1 MIGSGN
7 INYLRFLI
15 TGDSSQLQAEVEKS
29 KRTVTGMVDG
39 MAGSLGRLGTL
50 LGGVFAGVSVTA
62 FVGKLVSVQ
71 REFDV
76 LNSSLVTVTGS
87 AQAAGREMAWI
98 KTFAKDTPYG
108 LAQATE
114 AFVKM
119 KALGLDPTQAKLT
132 SFGNTAAG
140 MGKSLM
146 QMIEAVADAA
156 TGEFE
161 RLKEFGIKA
170 SKQGD
175 MVAFTFQGVTTR
187 VKNSAKDITAYL
199 ENIGNTAFG
208 GAMEQR
214 AKTLDGAIA
223 ALGDSWDELFR
234 TINESTGFSEKA
246 AGGVRLVTDAIDGL
260 GKMVENHQGVVMTFL
275 GAAGGAAAAAGLVAV
290 GGAIGVVKGA
300 IVTLAA
306 VLAANPVTLA
316 LLGVGVVAGA
326 GVAAVSMY
334 AKTAAGIED
343 AIATLRVENERSE
356 AAMARAVA
364 GGRTAGADNIAKTIE
379 ARKDQIAKLRA
390 ELDMLNASSKGAGG
404 GRGSVNPPTA
414 AEAAAKKAQEDA
426 DAEQALLEIRQ
437 KLYGVNKDYLPQL
450 QKLNELRQA
459 GRITEAT
466 YVDLVSKLAKENYK
480 EDESAKARAS
490 SAKQL
495 HTAYGSLVDSIEEK
509 IAAQRL
515 EISGGEK
522 LGEADKL
529 RIKYSQDLLGSLKG
543 LNATERANIEA
554 KLKTLKAL
562 EKENEA
568 RQKALKLAEEERKY
582 RQEWMTTQG
591 KTVEELTG
599 SNQALRDEIELIGLS
614 AEQQR
619 VVIQQRQLAII
630 LSKEQQLAEMERS
643 ASLTGTM
650 TMEHALLQQEI
661 ELLRERLG
669 LTSEKD
675 ARTASADAVRASVTE
690 WQRGVEQIGQSLT
703 DQLMQGG
710 RSFAEYMWNLARTL
724 VFRPIIQAIVQ
735 PVGGYMAN
743 MFGIPDGGGAPGSGL
758 GGINSLTTLYS
769 AFTGGLTASLG
780 GAIGSL
786 GSLFGSSALT
796 SFAAGMKGA
805 VLAPGLMGP
814 TTAGAGGLMG
824 LGSSIGA
831 ALPWLAGGLA
841 IFSLL
846 KGGLFGSRGPNHSGG
861 VYSTRTDD
869 WDQAAQQALGK
880 DAWGNALGDF
890 TKRGNKEL
898 GKQVGTTVDALIDV
912 YKSLAKFAGG
922 TAKDIDIA
930 AGFAVNPKHGDEDA
944 HGYFQILD
952 KATGSVLSSYKN
964 RDLGNDP
971 EKAFAQFV
979 ADMGGS
985 LIDQIKK
992 ADIPSW
998 MRNVFDDM
1006 GEEITLESFN
1016 AALQT
1021 VELTGAAIEGWTR
1034 NITNFGKLGDEAI
1047 AKLIKSA
1054 GGIQD
1059 LITGMD
1065 AFYASFYSERER
1077 VENAA
1082 KAVDKALADLN
1093 IDIDPRMGQDAKAKF
1108 RKLIE
1113 DAMAAG
1119 DVELLAKL
1127 IPLAKE
1133 FGAVADAAGQVLDTL
1148 KNERRQL
1155 EAEYLRATGQ
1165 TDKYR
1170 EALRRLAT
1178 EGMSE
1183 AERAAWD
1190 YNQALREEIARLDQR
1205 TDLERKLLE
1214 LQGNTAELRRRE
1226 LAALDPSN
1234 RALQERIWA
1243 IEDER
1248 AAQVAA
1254 KEAQSAAYDLFSR
1267 AVNRDREL
1275 LQERVSSVQE
1285 SISAITAAVGQLKGA
1300 ATDLYGTVD
1309 STTQWMA
1316 ARGMVYIEEALQ
1328 GVRAGRKVSDYADL
1342 GSAIQATRSGLT
1354 GGVYVTDFERR
1365 RDALVWAGKFAELG
1379 DLGESQLSIEERS
1392 LKALQSQIEGLDA
1405 LAKRADEL
1413 VNGTTMLTG
1422 TVQGYFE
1429 KLLATLGKDA
1439 GANTPGTKPGAGAN
1453 DGGAVWGPGGG
1464 GQPDTVDSKY
1474 LRPRSDGSGGT
1485 WYEPV
1490 VEPGTVNKLD
1500 GLFDKYHAYDGTGDL
1515 AGLMRA
1521 MQSAGA
1527 TLSDME
1533 ALSGLYARDWAEVE
1547 RITGIKLPAFA
1558 SGGMHTGGLRV
1569 VGERGWEVEAT
1580 GPARYWNQ
1588 QQLGQAM
1595 RGGGGGIDTAALIA
1609 ALLAEVSAL
1618 RGEVAGLRAPAEATA
1633 RNTAPMPE
1641 MAEQFDR
1648 VTNGGNAMRGKA
1660 IA

>member
-1 MIGSGN
+1 MIGSSN

-187 VKNSAKDITAYL
+187 VKNSAKDITDYL

-290 GGAIGVVKGA
+290 AGAIGVVKGA

-326 GVAAVSMY
+326 GVAAVNMY

-364 GGRTAGADNIAKTIE
+364 GGRAAGADNIAKTIE

-404 GRGSVNPPTA
+404 GRGSINPPTA
-414 AEAAAKKAQEDA
+414 AETAAKKAQEDA
-426 DAEQALLEIRQ
+426 DAEQTLLEIRQ

-459 GRITEAT
+459 GRITEAA

-480 EDESAKARAS
+480 EDESAKARAA

-495 HTAYGSLVDSIEEK
+495 HTAYGNLVDSIEEK

-543 LNATERANIEA
+543 LNAGERANIEA
-554 KLKTLKAL
+554 KLKTLKTL

-591 KTVEELTG
+591 KTVEELTA

-619 VVIQQRQLAII
+619 VVIEQRQMAII

-643 ASLTGTM
+643 AALTGTM

-669 LTSEKD
+669 LTSVKASRE
-675 ARTASADAVRASVTE
+675 ASAEAAKASTAE
-690 WQRGVEQIGQSLT
+690 WQKGVDQIGQSLA

-710 RSFAEYMWNLARTL
+710 LSFGQYLKNLARTL
-724 VFRPIIQAIVQ
+724 VFKPLIQATVQ
-735 PVGGYMAN
+735 IA
-743 MFGIPDGGGAPGSGL
+743 GGALGGLFGAPAAAGQSGGAGMGMLNNLGTLGAGAQAMWGFLPGASAASLAGANAVGLAGGDALGALIAGNGSWAGVGSSFGSLMSGL
-758 GGINSLTTLYS
+758 
-769 AFTGGLTASLG
+769 
-780 GAIGSL
+780 
-786 GSLFGSSALT
+786 
-796 SFAAGMKGA
+796 
-805 VLAPGLMGP
+805 
-814 TTAGAGGLMG
+814 
-824 LGSSIGA
+824 GA

-869 WDQAAQQALGK
+869 WDTAANQALGK

-930 AGFAVNPKHGDEDA
+930 AGFATNPKYGDESA

-952 KATGSVLSSYKN
+952 KATGEVLSSYKN
-964 RDLGNDP
+964 RDLGKDP

-1065 AFYASFYSERER
+1065 AFYTSFYSERER
-1077 VENAA
+1077 IENAA
-1082 KAVDKALADLN
+1082 KAVDKALADLK

-1108 RKLIE
+1108 KKLIE

-1226 LAALDPSN
+1226 LAAMDPSN

-1243 IEDER
+1243 IEDEK
-1248 AAQVAA
+1248 AAQA
-1254 KEAQSAAYDLFSR
+1254 AAYDLFRR
-1267 AVNRDREL
+1267 AVDRDREA
-1275 LQERVSSVQE
+1275 LQQRVSVVQE
-1285 SISAITAAVGQLKGA
+1285 TINAIASSVGVLKSAAEE
-1300 ATDLYGTVD
+1300 LYGTVD
-1309 STTQWMA
+1309 STAQLAA
-1316 ARGMVYIEEALQ
+1316 ARGMVYIEQALD
-1328 GVRAGRKVSDYADL
+1328 GVRSGRKLSDFTDIGGAV
-1342 GSAIQATRSGLT
+1342 QATRAGLAS
-1354 GGVYVTDFERR
+1354 GVYATDFERR
-1365 RDALVWAGKFAELG
+1365 RDALVWAGKFSELG
-1379 DLGESQLSIEERS
+1379 ELGESQLSIEERS
-1392 LKALQSQIEGLDA
+1392 LKALQAQIEGLDT
-1405 LAKRADEL
+1405 LNKRAEEL
-1413 VNGTTMLTG
+1413 VNGTVELTE
-1422 TVQGYFE
+1422 TVQVYFDR
-1429 KLLATLGKDA
+1429 LIA
-1439 GANTPGTKPGAGAN
+1439 GLFKSDDTTKPG
-1453 DGGAVWGPGGG
+1453 GGKGGGVVPSWGSGGG
-1464 GQPDTVDSKY
+1464 GFATVESKY
-1474 LRPRSDGSGGT
+1474 KKPTAILSGGT
-1485 WYEPV
+1485 VLYENANS
-1490 VEPGTVNKLD
+1490 EQEKKLD
-1500 GLFDKYHAYDGTGDL
+1500 GLSGIFHSFDGTGDFVGLSNAIRNAGGTASDL
-1515 AGLMRA
+1515 AFLYGFSESDVLAAMDRNGIPRFEDGGLHA
-1521 MQSAGA
+1521 
-1527 TLSDME
+1527 
-1533 ALSGLYARDWAEVE
+1533 
-1547 RITGIKLPAFA
+1547 
-1558 SGGMHTGGLRV
+1558 GGLRL
-1569 VGERGWEVEAT
+1569 VGERGWEIEAT
-1580 GPARYWNQ
+1580 GPARYWNKE
-1588 QQLGQAM
+1588 QLGRAM
-1595 RGGGGGIDTAALIA
+1595 AGSDTGVDYG
-1609 ALLAEVSAL
+1609 LLAASIDRLERRLERLEMQMA
-1618 RGEVAGLRAPAEATA
+1618 RTA
-1633 RNTAPMPE
+1633 NNTAKLPE
-1641 MAEQFDR
+1641 FAEQFDS
-1648 VTNGGNAMRGKA
+1648 VTGGGQIMRTGGVIKQ
-1660 IA
+1660 

>member
-187 VKNSAKDITAYL
+187 VKNSAKDITDYL

-326 GVAAVSMY
+326 GVAAVNMY

-459 GRITEAT
+459 GRITEAA
-466 YVDLVSKLAKENYK
+466 YVELVSKLAKENYK

-495 HTAYGSLVDSIEEK
+495 HTAYGNLVDSIEEK

-543 LNATERANIEA
+543 LNAGERANIEA
-554 KLKTLKAL
+554 KLKTLKTL

-591 KTVEELTG
+591 KTVEELTA

-619 VVIQQRQLAII
+619 VVIEQRQMAII

-643 ASLTGTM
+643 AALTGTM

-669 LTSEKD
+669 LTSVKASRE
-675 ARTASADAVRASVTE
+675 ASADAAKASTSE
-690 WQRGVEQIGQSLT
+690 WQKGVDQIGQSLA

-710 RSFAEYMWNLARTL
+710 QSFGQYLKNLARTL
-724 VFRPIIQAIVQ
+724 VFKPLIQATVQ
-735 PVGGYMAN
+735 IA
-743 MFGIPDGGGAPGSGL
+743 GGA
-758 GGINSLTTLYS
+758 
-769 AFTGGLTASLG
+769 
-780 GAIGSL
+780 L
-786 GSLFGSSALT
+786 GSLFGAPA
-796 SFAAGMKGA
+796 AAGQSGGA
-805 VLAPGLMGP
+805 GMGMLNNLGALG
-814 TTAGAGGLMG
+814 AGAQAMWGFLPGASAASLAGANAVGMVGGDALG
-824 LGSSIGA
+824 ALIAGNGSWAGVGSSFGSLMSGIGA
-831 ALPWLAGGLA
+831 AMPWIAGAIA

-846 KGGLFGSRGPNHSGG
+846 KGGLFGSRGANHVGAA
-861 VYSTRTDD
+861 YSTTGAGNDKAAEMLFDRAGGDWYDD
-869 WDQAAQQALGK
+869 LTKRHNADLEKQLGK
-880 DAWGNALGDF
+880 
-890 TKRGNKEL
+890 
-898 GKQVGTTVDALIDV
+898 TVDSLSDV
-912 YKSLAKFAGG
+912 YKRLARYAGDS
-922 TAKDIDIA
+922 AKQIDIV
-930 AGFAVNPKHGDEDA
+930 AGFASNPKYDDEDSY
-944 HGYFQILD
+944 GYFKLID
-952 KATGSVLSSYKN
+952 KVTGEVLSSYTK
-964 RDLGNDP
+964 RDGALGTDP
-971 EKAFAQFV
+971 TKAYAQFI
-979 ADMGGS
+979 ADMGGA
-985 LIDQIKK
+985 LIEQLKK

-1006 GEEITLESFN
+1006 GEDITLESFN
-1016 AALQT
+1016 AA
-1021 VELTGAAIEGWTR
+1021 
-1034 NITNFGKLGDEAI
+1034 
-1047 AKLIKSA
+1047 
-1054 GGIQD
+1054 
-1059 LITGMD
+1059 M
-1065 AFYASFYSERER
+1065 
-1077 VENAA
+1077 
-1082 KAVDKALADLN
+1082 
-1093 IDIDPRMGQDAKAKF
+1093 
-1108 RKLIE
+1108 
-1113 DAMAAG
+1113 
-1119 DVELLAKL
+1119 
-1127 IPLAKE
+1127 
-1133 FGAVADAAGQVLDTL
+1133 
-1148 KNERRQL
+1148 
-1155 EAEYLRATGQ
+1155 
-1165 TDKYR
+1165 
-1170 EALRRLAT
+1170 
-1178 EGMSE
+1178 
-1183 AERAAWD
+1183 
-1190 YNQALREEIARLDQR
+1190 
-1205 TDLERKLLE
+1205 
-1214 LQGNTAELRRRE
+1214 
-1226 LAALDPSN
+1226 
-1234 RALQERIWA
+1234 
-1243 IEDER
+1243 
-1248 AAQVAA
+1248 
-1254 KEAQSAAYDLFSR
+1254 
-1267 AVNRDREL
+1267 
-1275 LQERVSSVQE
+1275 
-1285 SISAITAAVGQLKGA
+1285 
-1300 ATDLYGTVD
+1300 
-1309 STTQWMA
+1309 
-1316 ARGMVYIEEALQ
+1316 
-1328 GVRAGRKVSDYADL
+1328 
-1342 GSAIQATRSGLT
+1342 
-1354 GGVYVTDFERR
+1354 
-1365 RDALVWAGKFAELG
+1365 
-1379 DLGESQLSIEERS
+1379 
-1392 LKALQSQIEGLDA
+1392 
-1405 LAKRADEL
+1405 
-1413 VNGTTMLTG
+1413 
-1422 TVQGYFE
+1422 
-1429 KLLATLGKDA
+1429 
-1439 GANTPGTKPGAGAN
+1439 
-1453 DGGAVWGPGGG
+1453 
-1464 GQPDTVDSKY
+1464 
-1474 LRPRSDGSGGT
+1474 
-1485 WYEPV
+1485 
-1490 VEPGTVNKLD
+1490 
-1500 GLFDKYHAYDGTGDL
+1500 
-1515 AGLMRA
+1515 
-1521 MQSAGA
+1521 
-1527 TLSDME
+1527 
-1533 ALSGLYARDWAEVE
+1533 
-1547 RITGIKLPAFA
+1547 
-1558 SGGMHTGGLRV
+1558 
-1569 VGERGWEVEAT
+1569 
-1580 GPARYWNQ
+1580 
-1588 QQLGQAM
+1588 
-1595 RGGGGGIDTAALIA
+1595 
-1609 ALLAEVSAL
+1609 
-1618 RGEVAGLRAPAEATA
+1618 
-1633 RNTAPMPE
+1633 
-1641 MAEQFDR
+1641 
-1648 VTNGGNAMRGKA
+1648 
-1660 IA
+1660 

>member
-187 VKNSAKDITAYL
+187 VKNSAKDITDYL

-275 GAAGGAAAAAGLVAV
+275 GAAGGVAAAAGLVAV

-326 GVAAVSMY
+326 GVAAVNMY

-459 GRITEAT
+459 GRITEAA
-466 YVDLVSKLAKENYK
+466 YVELVSKLAKENYK

-495 HTAYGSLVDSIEEK
+495 HTAYGNLVDSIEEK

-543 LNATERANIEA
+543 LNAGERANIEA
-554 KLKTLKAL
+554 KLKTLKTL

-591 KTVEELTG
+591 KTVEELTA

-619 VVIQQRQLAII
+619 VVIEQRQMAII

-643 ASLTGTM
+643 AALTGTM

-669 LTSEKD
+669 LTSVKASRE
-675 ARTASADAVRASVTE
+675 ASADAAKASTSE
-690 WQRGVEQIGQSLT
+690 WQKGVDQIGQSLA

-710 RSFAEYMWNLARTL
+710 QSFGQYLKNLARTL
-724 VFRPIIQAIVQ
+724 VFKPLIQATVQ
-735 PVGGYMAN
+735 IA
-743 MFGIPDGGGAPGSGL
+743 GGA
-758 GGINSLTTLYS
+758 
-769 AFTGGLTASLG
+769 
-780 GAIGSL
+780 L
-786 GSLFGSSALT
+786 GSLFGAPA
-796 SFAAGMKGA
+796 AAGQSGGA
-805 VLAPGLMGP
+805 GMGMLNNLGALG
-814 TTAGAGGLMG
+814 AGAQAMWGFLPGASAASLAGANAVGMVGGDALG
-824 LGSSIGA
+824 ALIAGNGSWAGVGSSFGSLMSGIGA
-831 ALPWLAGGLA
+831 AMPWIAGAIA

-846 KGGLFGSRGPNHSGG
+846 KGGLFGSRGANHVGAA
-861 VYSTRTDD
+861 YSTTGAGNDKAAEMLFDRAGGDWYDD
-869 WDQAAQQALGK
+869 LTKRHNADLEKQLGK
-880 DAWGNALGDF
+880 
-890 TKRGNKEL
+890 
-898 GKQVGTTVDALIDV
+898 TVDSLSDV
-912 YKSLAKFAGG
+912 YKRLARYAGDS
-922 TAKDIDIA
+922 AKQIDIV
-930 AGFAVNPKHGDEDA
+930 AGFASNPKYDDEDSY
-944 HGYFQILD
+944 GYFKLID
-952 KATGSVLSSYKN
+952 KVTGEVLSSYTK
-964 RDLGNDP
+964 RDGALGTDP
-971 EKAFAQFV
+971 TKAYAQFI
-979 ADMGGS
+979 ADMGGA
-985 LIDQIKK
+985 LIEQLKK

-1006 GEEITLESFN
+1006 GEDITLESFN
-1016 AALQT
+1016 AAMQT

-1059 LITGMD
+1059 LIAGMD
-1065 AFYASFYSERER
+1065 AFYTSFYSERER
-1077 VENAA
+1077 IENAA
-1082 KAVDKALADLN
+1082 KAVDKALKDLK

-1170 EALRRLAT
+1170 EALRKLAT

-1183 AERAAWD
+1183 AEKAAWD

-1205 TDLERKLLE
+1205 TDLERRLLE
-1214 LQGNTAELRRRE
+1214 LQGNTAELRKRE

-1243 IEDER
+1243 IEDEK
-1248 AAQVAA
+1248 A
-1254 KEAQSAAYDLFSR
+1254 AQSAAYDMFRR
-1267 AVNRDREL
+1267 AVDRDREE
-1275 LQERVSSVQE
+1275 LQQRVSVVQE
-1285 SISAITAAVGQLKGA
+1285 TINAIASSVDVLKGA
-1300 ATDLYGTVD
+1300 AQELYGTVD
-1309 STTQWMA
+1309 STAQLA
-1316 ARGMVYIEEALQ
+1316 AVRGMVYIEQALD
-1328 GVRAGRKVSDYADL
+1328 GVRAGRKLSEYTDIGGAV
-1342 GSAIQATRSGLT
+1342 QATRAGLAS
-1354 GGVYVTDFERR
+1354 GVYATDFERR
-1365 RDALVWAGKFAELG
+1365 RDALVWAGKFSELG
-1379 DLGESQLSIEERS
+1379 DLGEIQLSVEERS
-1392 LKALQSQIEGLDA
+1392 LKALQSQLESLDT
-1405 LAKRADEL
+1405 LAKRADDL
-1413 VNGTTMLTG
+1413 VNGTAALTG
-1422 TVQGYFE
+1422 TVDEHFN
-1429 KLLATLGKDA
+1429 KLMAFLNPA
-1439 GANTPGTKPGAGAN
+1439 KPDQPAA
-1453 DGGAVWGPGGG
+1453 GGG
-1464 GQPDTVDSKY
+1464 GSGGAQLGGGGPSTVGTPVFDPDAGTLTY
-1474 LRPRSDGSGGT
+1474 PDGSVAHLTPDEVYWHKLIRGDDWKG
-1485 WYEPV
+1485 PV
-1490 VEPGTVNKLD
+1490 FATGAAFSSGVVSRPTV
-1500 GLFDKYHAYDGTGDL
+1500 FDM
-1515 AGLMRA
+1515 GLMGE
-1521 MQSAGA
+1521 AGPEGILPLA
-1527 TLSDME
+1527 NVGGRL
-1533 ALSGLYARDWAEVE
+1533 GVYA
-1547 RITGIKLPAFA
+1547 
-1558 SGGMHTGGLRV
+1558 
-1569 VGERGWEVEAT
+1569 AT
-1580 GPARYWNQ
+1580 GPGSDELTQ
-1588 QQLGQAM
+1588 
-1595 RGGGGGIDTAALIA
+1595 
-1609 ALLAEVSAL
+1609 ALLAEIRAMRAELSELRQSSAQ
-1618 RGEVAGLRAPAEATA
+1618 TA
-1633 RNTAPMPE
+1633 RNTAGAPQLV
-1641 MAEQFDR
+1641 EQFDQVSGGGQRLR
-1648 VTNGGNAMRGKA
+1648 VSAPAAGKVTA
-1660 IA
+1660 

>member
-187 VKNSAKDITAYL
+187 VKNSAKDITDYL

-404 GRGSVNPPTA
+404 GRGSINPPTA

-450 QKLNELRQA
+450 QKLNELRLA
-459 GRITEAT
+459 GRITEAA
-466 YVDLVSKLAKENYK
+466 YVELVSKLAKENYK

-543 LNATERANIEA
+543 LNAGERANIEA
-554 KLKTLKAL
+554 KLKTLKTL
-562 EKENEA
+562 EQENEA

-591 KTVEELTG
+591 KTVEELTA

-619 VVIQQRQLAII
+619 VVIEQRQMAII

-643 ASLTGTM
+643 AALTGTM

-669 LTSEKD
+669 LTSVKASRE
-675 ARTASADAVRASVTE
+675 ASAEAAKASTSE
-690 WQRGVEQIGQSLT
+690 WQKGVDQIGQSLA

-710 RSFAEYMWNLARTL
+710 LSFGQYLKNLARTL
-724 VFRPIIQAIVQ
+724 VFKPLIQATVQ
-735 PVGGYMAN
+735 IAGGALGGLFGAPAAAGQSGGAGMGMLN
-743 MFGIPDGGGAPGSGL
+743 NLGMFGAGAQALWGFLPGASAASLAGANAVGLAGGDALGALVAGNGSWAGVGSSFGSLMSGL
-758 GGINSLTTLYS
+758 GS
-769 AFTGGLTASLG
+769 
-780 GAIGSL
+780 
-786 GSLFGSSALT
+786 
-796 SFAAGMKGA
+796 
-805 VLAPGLMGP
+805 
-814 TTAGAGGLMG
+814 
-824 LGSSIGA
+824 

-841 IFSLL
+841 IISLL
-846 KGGLFGSRGPNHSGG
+846 KGGLFGSRGANHVGAA
-861 VYSTRTDD
+861 YSTTGAGNDKAAEMLFDRAGGDWYDD
-869 WDQAAQQALGK
+869 L
-880 DAWGNALGDF
+880 
-890 TKRGNKEL
+890 TKRHNADLEKQL
-898 GKQVGTTVDALIDV
+898 GGTVDALSDV
-912 YKSLAKFAGG
+912 YKRLSRYAGDSAKQ
-922 TAKDIDIA
+922 IDIV
-930 AGFAVNPKHGDEDA
+930 AGFASNPKYGDEDSY
-944 HGYFQILD
+944 GYFKLID
-952 KATGSVLSSYKN
+952 KVTGEVLSSYTK
-964 RDLGNDP
+964 RDGALGTDP
-971 EKAFAQFV
+971 AKAYAQFI

-985 LIDQIKK
+985 LIDQLKK

-1065 AFYASFYSERER
+1065 AFYTSFYSERER

-1082 KAVDKALADLN
+1082 KAVDKALKDLK

-1243 IEDER
+1243 IEDEK
-1248 AAQVAA
+1248 AAQA
-1254 KEAQSAAYDLFSR
+1254 AAYDLFRR
-1267 AVNRDREL
+1267 AVDRDREA
-1275 LQERVSSVQE
+1275 LQQRVSVVQE
-1285 SISAITAAVGQLKGA
+1285 TINAIASSVGVLKSAAEE
-1300 ATDLYGTVD
+1300 LYGTVD
-1309 STTQWMA
+1309 STAQLAA
-1316 ARGMVYIEEALQ
+1316 ARGMVYIEQALD
-1328 GVRAGRKVSDYADL
+1328 GVRAGRKLSEYTDIGGAV
-1342 GSAIQATRSGLT
+1342 QATRAGLAS
-1354 GGVYVTDFERR
+1354 GVYATDFERR
-1365 RDALVWAGKFAELG
+1365 RDALVWAGKFSELG
-1379 DLGESQLSIEERS
+1379 ELGESQLSIEERS
-1392 LKALQSQIEGLDA
+1392 LKALQAQIEGLDT
-1405 LAKRADEL
+1405 LNKRAEEL
-1413 VNGTTMLTG
+1413 VNGTVELTE
-1422 TVQGYFE
+1422 TVQAYFE
-1429 KLLATLGKDA
+1429 RLIA
-1439 GANTPGTKPGAGAN
+1439 GLFKSDDSTKPG
-1453 DGGAVWGPGGG
+1453 GGKGGGVVPSWGSGGG
-1464 GQPDTVDSKY
+1464 GFATVDSKY
-1474 LRPRSDGSGGT
+1474 KKPTAILSGGT
-1485 WYEPV
+1485 VLYENANS
-1490 VEPGTVNKLD
+1490 EQEKKLD
-1500 GLFDKYHAYDGTGDL
+1500 GLSGIFHSYDGTGDFVGLSNAIRNAGGTASDL
-1515 AGLMRA
+1515 AFLYGFSESDVLAAMDRNGIPRFEDGGLHA
-1521 MQSAGA
+1521 
-1527 TLSDME
+1527 
-1533 ALSGLYARDWAEVE
+1533 
-1547 RITGIKLPAFA
+1547 
-1558 SGGMHTGGLRV
+1558 GGLRL
-1569 VGERGWEVEAT
+1569 VGERGWEIEAT

-1588 QQLGQAM
+1588 EQLGRVMA
-1595 RGGGGGIDTAALIA
+1595 GSGSGADYG
-1609 ALLAEVSAL
+1609 LLAASIDRLEQRLERLEMQMA
-1618 RGEVAGLRAPAEATA
+1618 RTA
-1633 RNTAPMPE
+1633 NNTAKLPE
-1641 MAEQFDR
+1641 FTEQFDA
-1648 VTNGGNAMRGKA
+1648 VTGGGQVMRTGA
-1660 IA
+1660 GGRT

>member
-187 VKNSAKDITAYL
+187 VKNSAKDITDYL

-326 GVAAVSMY
+326 GVAAVNMY

-459 GRITEAT
+459 GRITEAA
-466 YVDLVSKLAKENYK
+466 YVELVSKLAKENYK

-495 HTAYGSLVDSIEEK
+495 HTAYGNLVDSIEEK

-543 LNATERANIEA
+543 LNAGERANIEA
-554 KLKTLKAL
+554 KLKTLKTL

-591 KTVEELTG
+591 KTVEELTA

-619 VVIQQRQLAII
+619 VVIEQRQMAII

-643 ASLTGTM
+643 AALTGTM

-669 LTSEKD
+669 LTSVKASRE
-675 ARTASADAVRASVTE
+675 ASADAAKASTSE
-690 WQRGVEQIGQSLT
+690 WQKGVDQIGQSLA

-710 RSFAEYMWNLARTL
+710 QSFGQYLKNLARTL
-724 VFRPIIQAIVQ
+724 VFKPLIQATVQ
-735 PVGGYMAN
+735 IAGGV
-743 MFGIPDGGGAPGSGL
+743 
-758 GGINSLTTLYS
+758 
-769 AFTGGLTASLG
+769 
-780 GAIGSL
+780 L
-786 GSLFGSSALT
+786 GSLFGAPA
-796 SFAAGMKGA
+796 AAGQSGGA
-805 VLAPGLMGP
+805 GMGMLNNLGALG
-814 TTAGAGGLMG
+814 AGAQAMWGFLPGASAASLAGANAVGMVGGDALG
-824 LGSSIGA
+824 ALIAGNGSWAGVGSSFGSLMSGIGA
-831 ALPWLAGGLA
+831 AMPWIAGAIA

-846 KGGLFGSRGPNHSGG
+846 KGGLFGSRGANHVGAA
-861 VYSTRTDD
+861 YSTTGAGNDKAAEMLFDRAGGDWYDD
-869 WDQAAQQALGK
+869 LTKRHNADLEKQLGK
-880 DAWGNALGDF
+880 
-890 TKRGNKEL
+890 
-898 GKQVGTTVDALIDV
+898 TVDSLSDV
-912 YKSLAKFAGG
+912 YKRLARYAGDS
-922 TAKDIDIA
+922 AKQIDIV
-930 AGFAVNPKHGDEDA
+930 AGFASNPKYDDEDSY
-944 HGYFQILD
+944 GYFKLID
-952 KATGSVLSSYKN
+952 KVTGEVLSSYTK
-964 RDLGNDP
+964 RDGALGTDP
-971 EKAFAQFV
+971 TKAYAQFI
-979 ADMGGS
+979 ADMGGA
-985 LIDQIKK
+985 LIEQLKK

-1006 GEEITLESFN
+1006 GEDITLESFN
-1016 AALQT
+1016 AAMQT

-1059 LITGMD
+1059 LIAGMD
-1065 AFYASFYSERER
+1065 AFYTSFYSERER
-1077 VENAA
+1077 IENAA
-1082 KAVDKALADLN
+1082 KAVDKALKDLK

-1170 EALRRLAT
+1170 EALRKLAT

-1183 AERAAWD
+1183 AEKAAWD

-1205 TDLERKLLE
+1205 TDLERRLLE
-1214 LQGNTAELRRRE
+1214 LQGNTAELRKRE

-1243 IEDER
+1243 IEDEK
-1248 AAQVAA
+1248 A
-1254 KEAQSAAYDLFSR
+1254 AQSAAYDMFRR
-1267 AVNRDREL
+1267 AVDRDREE
-1275 LQERVSSVQE
+1275 LQQRVSVVQE
-1285 SISAITAAVGQLKGA
+1285 TINAIASSVDVLKGA
-1300 ATDLYGTVD
+1300 AQELYGTVD
-1309 STTQWMA
+1309 STAQLA
-1316 ARGMVYIEEALQ
+1316 AVRGMVYIEQALD
-1328 GVRAGRKVSDYADL
+1328 GVRAGRKLSEYTDIGGAV
-1342 GSAIQATRSGLT
+1342 QATRAGLAS
-1354 GGVYVTDFERR
+1354 GVYATDFERR
-1365 RDALVWAGKFAELG
+1365 RDALVWAGKFSELG
-1379 DLGESQLSIEERS
+1379 DLGEIQLSVEERS
-1392 LKALQSQIEGLDA
+1392 LKALQSQLESLDT
-1405 LAKRADEL
+1405 LAKRADDL
-1413 VNGTTMLTG
+1413 VNGTAALTG
-1422 TVQGYFE
+1422 TVDEHFN
-1429 KLLATLGKDA
+1429 KLMAFLNPA
-1439 GANTPGTKPGAGAN
+1439 KPDQPAA
-1453 DGGAVWGPGGG
+1453 GGG
-1464 GQPDTVDSKY
+1464 GSGGAQLGGGGPSTVGTPVFDPDAGTLTY
-1474 LRPRSDGSGGT
+1474 PDGSVAHLTPDEVYWHKLIRGDDWKG
-1485 WYEPV
+1485 PV
-1490 VEPGTVNKLD
+1490 FATGAAFSSGVVSRPTV
-1500 GLFDKYHAYDGTGDL
+1500 FDM
-1515 AGLMRA
+1515 GLMGE
-1521 MQSAGA
+1521 AGPEGILPLA
-1527 TLSDME
+1527 NVGGRL
-1533 ALSGLYARDWAEVE
+1533 GVYA
-1547 RITGIKLPAFA
+1547 
-1558 SGGMHTGGLRV
+1558 
-1569 VGERGWEVEAT
+1569 AT
-1580 GPARYWNQ
+1580 GPGSDELTQ
-1588 QQLGQAM
+1588 
-1595 RGGGGGIDTAALIA
+1595 
-1609 ALLAEVSAL
+1609 ALLAEIRAMRAELSELRQSSAQ
-1618 RGEVAGLRAPAEATA
+1618 TA
-1633 RNTAPMPE
+1633 RNTAGAPQLV
-1641 MAEQFDR
+1641 EQFDQVSGGGQRLR
-1648 VTNGGNAMRGKA
+1648 VSAPAAGKVTA
-1660 IA
+1660 

>member
-1 MIGSGN
+1 MIGSSN

-187 VKNSAKDITAYL
+187 VKNSAKDITDYL

-290 GGAIGVVKGA
+290 AGAIGVVKGA

-326 GVAAVSMY
+326 GVAAVNMY

-364 GGRTAGADNIAKTIE
+364 GGRAAGADNIAKTIE

-404 GRGSVNPPTA
+404 GRGSINPPTA
-414 AEAAAKKAQEDA
+414 AETAAKKAQEDA
-426 DAEQALLEIRQ
+426 DAEQTLLEIRQ

-459 GRITEAT
+459 GRITEAA

-480 EDESAKARAS
+480 EDESAKARAA

-495 HTAYGSLVDSIEEK
+495 HTAYGNLVDSIEEK

-543 LNATERANIEA
+543 LNAGERANIEA
-554 KLKTLKAL
+554 KLKTLKTL

-568 RQKALKLAEEERKY
+568 KQKALKLAEEERKY

-591 KTVEELTG
+591 KTVEELTA

-619 VVIQQRQLAII
+619 VVIEQRQMAII

-643 ASLTGTM
+643 AALTGTM

-669 LTSEKD
+669 LTSVKASRE
-675 ARTASADAVRASVTE
+675 ASAEAAKASTSE
-690 WQRGVEQIGQSLT
+690 WQKGVDQIGQSLA

-710 RSFAEYMWNLARTL
+710 LSFGQYLKNLARTL
-724 VFRPIIQAIVQ
+724 IFKPLIQATVQ
-735 PVGGYMAN
+735 IA
-743 MFGIPDGGGAPGSGL
+743 GGA
-758 GGINSLTTLYS
+758 
-769 AFTGGLTASLG
+769 
-780 GAIGSL
+780 L
-786 GSLFGSSALT
+786 GSLFGAPA
-796 SFAAGMKGA
+796 AAGQSGGA
-805 VLAPGLMGP
+805 GMGMLNNLGMFG
-814 TTAGAGGLMG
+814 AGAQALWGFLPGASAASLAGANAVGLAGGDALG
-824 LGSSIGA
+824 ALIAGNGSWAGVGSSFGSLMSGLGA

-869 WDQAAQQALGK
+869 WDTAANQALGK

-930 AGFAVNPKHGDEDA
+930 AGFATNPKYGDESA

-952 KATGSVLSSYKN
+952 KATGEVLSSYKN
-964 RDLGNDP
+964 RDLGKDP

-1065 AFYASFYSERER
+1065 AFYTSFYSERER

-1082 KAVDKALADLN
+1082 KAVDKALKDLK

-1127 IPLAKE
+1127 IPLANE

-1155 EAEYLRATGQ
+1155 EAEYLRVTGQ

-1243 IEDER
+1243 IEDEK
-1248 AAQVAA
+1248 AAQA
-1254 KEAQSAAYDLFSR
+1254 AAYDLFRR
-1267 AVNRDREL
+1267 AVDRDREA
-1275 LQERVSSVQE
+1275 LQQRVSVVQE
-1285 SISAITAAVGQLKGA
+1285 TINAIASSVGVLKSAAEE
-1300 ATDLYGTVD
+1300 LYGTVD
-1309 STTQWMA
+1309 STAQLAA
-1316 ARGMVYIEEALQ
+1316 ARGMVYIEQALD
-1328 GVRAGRKVSDYADL
+1328 GVRAGRKLSEYTDIGGAV
-1342 GSAIQATRSGLT
+1342 QATRAGLAS
-1354 GGVYVTDFERR
+1354 GVYATDFERR
-1365 RDALVWAGKFAELG
+1365 RDALVWAGKFSELG
-1379 DLGESQLSIEERS
+1379 ELGESQLSIEERS
-1392 LKALQSQIEGLDA
+1392 LKALQAQIEGLDT
-1405 LAKRADEL
+1405 LNKRAEEL
-1413 VNGTTMLTG
+1413 VNGTVELTE
-1422 TVQGYFE
+1422 TVQAYFE
-1429 KLLATLGKDA
+1429 RLIA
-1439 GANTPGTKPGAGAN
+1439 GLIKSDDSTKPV
-1453 DGGAVWGPGGG
+1453 GGKGGGVVPSWGSGGG
-1464 GQPDTVDSKY
+1464 GFATVDSKY
-1474 LRPRSDGSGGT
+1474 KKPTAILSGGT
-1485 WYEPV
+1485 VLYENANS
-1490 VEPGTVNKLD
+1490 EQEKKLD
-1500 GLFDKYHAYDGTGDL
+1500 GLSGIFHSYDGTGDFVGLSNAIRNAGGTASDL
-1515 AGLMRA
+1515 AFLYGFSESDVLAAMDRNGIPRFEDGGLHA
-1521 MQSAGA
+1521 
-1527 TLSDME
+1527 
-1533 ALSGLYARDWAEVE
+1533 
-1547 RITGIKLPAFA
+1547 
-1558 SGGMHTGGLRV
+1558 GGLRL
-1569 VGERGWEVEAT
+1569 VGERGWEIEAT

-1588 QQLGQAM
+1588 EQLGRA
-1595 RGGGGGIDTAALIA
+1595 IA
-1609 ALLAEVSAL
+1609 GSGAGADYGLLAASIDRLEQRLGRLEMQMA
-1618 RGEVAGLRAPAEATA
+1618 RTA
-1633 RNTAPMPE
+1633 NNTAKLPE
-1641 MAEQFDR
+1641 FAEQFDM
-1648 VTNGGNAMRGKA
+1648 VTGGGQVMRTGGGERA
-1660 IA
+1660 

>member
-87 AQAAGREMAWI
+87 VRAAAREMVWI
-98 KTFAKDTPYG
+98 ERFADKTPYG

-146 QMIEAVADAA
+146 QMIEAVADAS

-187 VKNSAKDITAYL
+187 VKNSAKEITDYL
-199 ENIGNTAFG
+199 ESIGNSAFG
-208 GAMEQR
+208 GAMDER
-214 AKTLDGAIA
+214 SKTLDGAISS
-223 ALGDSWDELFR
+223 LEKSWDKLFR
-234 TINESTGFSEKA
+234 KINESTGFSEKA
-246 AGGVRLVTDAIDGL
+246 AVGVRLVTDAIDGL

-379 ARKDQIAKLRA
+379 TRKDQIAKLRA

-404 GRGSVNPPTA
+404 GRGSINPPTA
-414 AEAAAKKAQEDA
+414 AESAAKKAQEDA

-450 QKLNELRQA
+450 QKLNELRLA
-459 GRITEAT
+459 GRITEAA
-466 YVDLVSKLAKENYK
+466 YVELVGKLAKENYK

-490 SAKQL
+490 TAKQL
-495 HTAYGSLVDSIEEK
+495 HTAYGNLVDSIEEK

-522 LGEADKL
+522 LGESDKL
-529 RIKYSQDLLGSLKG
+529 RLKYSQDLLGSLKG
-543 LNATERANIEA
+543 LNAAERANIEA
-554 KLKTLKAL
+554 KLKTLKVL

-568 RQKALKLAEEERKY
+568 RQQALKAAEAERKY
-582 RQEWMTTQG
+582 RQEWMSTQG
-591 KTVEELTG
+591 RTVEELTA

-619 VVIQQRQLAII
+619 VVIEQRQLAII

-643 ASLTGTM
+643 AALTGTM

-669 LTSEKD
+669 LTSVKASRE
-675 ARTASADAVRASVTE
+675 ASADAAKASTSE
-690 WQRGVEQIGQSLT
+690 WQKGVDQIGQSLA

-710 RSFAEYMWNLARTL
+710 QSFGQYLKNLARTL
-724 VFRPIIQAIVQ
+724 VFKPLIQATVQ
-735 PVGGYMAN
+735 
-743 MFGIPDGGGAPGSGL
+743 ITGGA
-758 GGINSLTTLYS
+758 
-769 AFTGGLTASLG
+769 
-780 GAIGSL
+780 L
-786 GSLFGSSALT
+786 GSLFGAPA
-796 SFAAGMKGA
+796 AAGQSGGA
-805 VLAPGLMGP
+805 GMGMLNNLGALG
-814 TTAGAGGLMG
+814 AGAQAMWGFLPGASAASLAGANAVGMVGGDALG
-824 LGSSIGA
+824 ALIAGNGSWAGVGSSFGSLMSGIGA
-831 ALPWLAGGLA
+831 AMPWIAGAIA

-846 KGGLFGSRGPNHSGG
+846 KGGLFGSRGANHAGAA
-861 VYSTRTDD
+861 YSTTGAGNDKAAEMLFDRAGGDWYDD
-869 WDQAAQQALGK
+869 L
-880 DAWGNALGDF
+880 
-890 TKRGNKEL
+890 TKRHNADLEKQL
-898 GKQVGTTVDALIDV
+898 GSTVDALSDV
-912 YKSLAKFAGG
+912 YKRLSRYAGDSAKQ
-922 TAKDIDIA
+922 IDIV
-930 AGFAVNPKHGDEDA
+930 AGFASNPKYGDEDSY
-944 HGYFQILD
+944 GYFKLIDKVTGEVLD
-952 KATGSVLSSYKN
+952 SYTKRDGALGTDPTKAY
-964 RDLGNDP
+964 
-971 EKAFAQFV
+971 AQFI

-985 LIDQIKK
+985 LIEQLKK

-1065 AFYASFYSERER
+1065 AFYTSFYSERER

-1082 KAVDKALADLN
+1082 KDVDKALAGLK

-1170 EALRRLAT
+1170 EALRKLAT
-1178 EGMSE
+1178 EGMTE

-1243 IEDER
+1243 IEDEKT
-1248 AAQVAA
+1248 AQA
-1254 KEAQSAAYDLFSR
+1254 AAYDLFRR
-1267 AVNRDREL
+1267 AVDRDREA
-1275 LQERVSSVQE
+1275 LQQRVSVVQE
-1285 SISAITAAVGQLKGA
+1285 TINAIASSVGVLQSAAEE
-1300 ATDLYGTVD
+1300 LYGTVD
-1309 STTQWMA
+1309 STAQLAA
-1316 ARGMVYIEEALQ
+1316 ARGMVYIEQALD
-1328 GVRAGRKVSDYADL
+1328 GVRSGRKLSDYSDIGGAV
-1342 GSAIQATRSGLT
+1342 QATRAGLAS
-1354 GGVYVTDFERR
+1354 GVYATDFERR

-1392 LKALQSQIEGLDA
+1392 LKALQSQIESLDA
-1405 LAKRADEL
+1405 LTRRADEL
-1413 VNGTTMLTG
+1413 VNGTSMLTG

-1429 KLLATLGKDA
+1429 KLLAALNKTG
-1439 GANTPGTKPGAGAN
+1439 GATTPVTKPGT
-1453 DGGAVWGPGGG
+1453 GGAVLGPGGG
-1464 GQPDTVDSKY
+1464 GSSEAEESKY
-1474 LRPRSDGSGGT
+1474 SRPRADGSGGT

-1490 VEPGTVNKLD
+1490 VDQGAIGKLES
-1500 GLFDKYHAYDGTGDL
+1500 LFDKYHSYDGTGDL
-1515 AGLMRA
+1515 TGLMRD
-1521 MQSAGA
+1521 MQKAGA

-1558 SGGMHTGGLRV
+1558 SGGMHAGGLRL

-1595 RGGGGGIDTAALIA
+1595 RGGGEDSESAALIA

-1633 RNTAPMPE
+1633 RNTAPLPE
-1641 MAEQFDR
+1641 LGEQFDR

>member
-260 GKMVENHQGVVMTFL
+260 GGAIANHQGLVVGML
-275 GAAGGAAAAAGLVAV
+275 GALGGAATVAGIMGVV
-290 GGAIGVVKGA
+290 GAIGVLSGA
-300 IVTLAA
+300 FVALATVA
-306 VLAANPVTLA
+306 MANPVTLA
-316 LLGVGVVAGA
+316 LLGIG
-326 GVAAVSMY
+326 
-334 AKTAAGIED
+334 
-343 AIATLRVENERSE
+343 
-356 AAMARAVA
+356 AVA
-364 GGRTAGADNIAKTIE
+364 GVGVATVSAISNSVDGIHRSITGLKAEIDRLEGDKAFAASNGRDAAFLKNIDLGIAERRKAIE
-379 ARKDQIAKLRA
+379 ELQGKLRA
-390 ELDMLNASSKGAGG
+390 IDDQDPRNQMRFK
-404 GRGSVNPPTA
+404 GRGQSFA
-414 AEAAAKKAQEDA
+414 DEAARLVQEEAK
-426 DAEQALLEIRQ
+426 AEEELAEIRRG
-437 KLYGVNKDYLPQL
+437 LYGVNKDYLPQL

-459 GRITEAT
+459 GRITEAA
-466 YVDLVSKLAKENYK
+466 YVELVSKLAKENYK

-543 LNATERANIEA
+543 LNAGERANIEA
-554 KLKTLKAL
+554 KLKTLKTL

-568 RQKALKLAEEERKY
+568 KQKALKLAEEEHKY
-582 RQEWMTTQG
+582 RQEWMATQG
-591 KTVEELTG
+591 KTVEELTA

-619 VVIQQRQLAII
+619 VVIEQRQMAII

-643 ASLTGTM
+643 AALTGTM

-669 LTSEKD
+669 LTSVKASRE
-675 ARTASADAVRASVTE
+675 ASAEAAKASTSE
-690 WQRGVEQIGQSLT
+690 WQKGVDQIGQSLA

-710 RSFAEYMWNLARTL
+710 LSFGQYLKNLARTL
-724 VFRPIIQAIVQ
+724 IFKPLIQATVQ
-735 PVGGYMAN
+735 IAGGALGGLFGAPAAAGQSGGAGMGMLN
-743 MFGIPDGGGAPGSGL
+743 NLGMFGAGAQALWGFLPGA
-758 GGINSLTTLYS
+758 S
-769 AFTGGLTASLG
+769 AASLAGANAVGLAG
-780 GAIGSL
+780 GDALGALIAGNGSWAGVGSSFGSLMSSL
-786 GSLFGSSALT
+786 GS
-796 SFAAGMKGA
+796 
-805 VLAPGLMGP
+805 
-814 TTAGAGGLMG
+814 
-824 LGSSIGA
+824 

-841 IFSLL
+841 IISLL
-846 KGGLFGSRGPNHSGG
+846 KGGLFGSRGANHVGAA
-861 VYSTRTDD
+861 YSTTGAGNDKAAEMLFDRAGGDWYDD
-869 WDQAAQQALGK
+869 L
-880 DAWGNALGDF
+880 
-890 TKRGNKEL
+890 TKRHNADLE
-898 GKQVGTTVDALIDV
+898 KQLGTTVDSLSDV
-912 YKSLAKFAGG
+912 YKRLARYAGDS
-922 TAKDIDIA
+922 AKQIDIV
-930 AGFAVNPKHGDEDA
+930 AGFASNPKYGDEDSY
-944 HGYFQILD
+944 GYFKLID
-952 KATGSVLSSYKN
+952 KVTGEVLSSYTK
-964 RDLGNDP
+964 RDGALGTDP
-971 EKAFAQFV
+971 TKAYAQFI

-985 LIDQIKK
+985 LIEQLKK

-1065 AFYASFYSERER
+1065 AFYTSFYSERER
-1077 VENAA
+1077 IENAA
-1082 KAVDKALADLN
+1082 KAVDRALKDLK

-1170 EALRRLAT
+1170 EALRKLAT

-1190 YNQALREEIARLDQR
+1190 YNQALREEIARVDQR

-1275 LQERVSSVQE
+1275 LQQRVSSVEE

-1354 GGVYVTDFERR
+1354 GGVYATDFERR

-1413 VNGTTMLTG
+1413 VNGTAMLTG

-1429 KLLATLGKDA
+1429 KLLATLAKDA
-1439 GANTPGTKPGAGAN
+1439 GTAMPGTKPGTGTN
-1453 DGGAVWGPGGG
+1453 GGGAVWGPGGG

-1485 WYEPV
+1485 WYESV

-1500 GLFDKYHAYDGTGDL
+1500 GLFDKYHSYDGTGDL

-1558 SGGMHTGGLRV
+1558 SGGMHAGGLRL

-1595 RGGGGGIDTAALIA
+1595 RGSDGGSDRTALIA

-1633 RNTAPMPE
+1633 RNTAPLPE
-1641 MAEQFDR
+1641 LGEQFDR